1 MEPTCQAKTQSGQPC
16 RAPADAS
23 GFCAFHDPARAAE
36 RAEGRRRGGLRRA
49 GSIARKV
56 LDSAEVPVELRDAGQ
71 VRDLLGN
78 TIRAVLCGG
87 LDMRIGATVGGLAT
101 VLLKSLEQGELAE
114 RLAALELAVQER
126 HRGFA

>member
-1 MEPTCQAKTQSGQPC
+1 MQTNCQAQTKNGTPC
-16 RAPADAS
+16 RAPAGPS
-23 GFCAFHDPARAAE
+23 GYCAFHDPARADD

-49 GSIARKV
+49 GAIARKT
-56 LDSAEVPVELRDAGQ
+56 LDAADIPVELRSAVA

-78 TIRAVLCGG
+78 TIRAVLSGS

-114 RLAALELAVQER
+114 RLAALEALVR
-126 HRGFA
+126 TRGAA